1 MQLCDLIKKHEKY
14 IVAMRRDFHRHPE
27 LSFQEVRTSQVVCD
41 ELDKTG
47 IPYVR
52 LDQNCI
58 VGLIQG
64 DLAGESGKK
73 LAIRADM
80 DALPITEEAEVPFKS
95 QNAGVMHA
103 CGHDGHTAMLLG
115 TGKMLKE
122 LQSQLKGTVYLCFQ
136 SAEEVGAGAMI
147 IIDYLKSLG
156 GVDQAIA
163 VHLWADLDSGLISV
177 EEGARMANAD
187 PFMLEVTG
195 RGGHGA
201 RPDLSIDPIK
211 PLCQIVTAISSIP
224 SNYIEPTEPCVVHVG
239 RIEGGTM
246 GNILPNKAAIWGG
259 FRTFSDKNRKR
270 VKELIKA
277 ISENIAASCG
287 AAAKV
292 EFQHGIPMVN
302 NSRNSVALAK
312 KLILETGL
320 FKLDKFYPI
329 CASEDFGFFVEQ
341 FGGFMAFIGIRNE
354 DKGLIYTQHHPKFGI
369 DEDVLAKGSA
379 FFTAYALAFLV

>member
-1 MQLCDLIKKHEKY
+1 MQVCDLIKKHEEY

-41 ELDKTG
+41 ELDKMG

-52 LDQNCI
+52 LEKNCV
-58 VGLIQG
+58 VGLIKG
-64 DLAGESGKK
+64 DQAGENGKK

-95 QNAGVMHA
+95 QNDGVMHA

-115 TGKMLKE
+115 AGKMLKD
-122 LQSQLKGTVYLCFQ
+122 LQNELKGDVYLCFQ
-136 SAEEVGAGAMI
+136 SAEEVGGGAMI
-147 IIDYLKSLG
+147 IVDYLKSLG

-163 VHLWADLDSGLISV
+163 IHLWADLDSGFISV
-177 EEGARMANAD
+177 EEGARMANVD
-187 PFMLEVTG
+187 QFMIEVLG
-195 RGGHGA
+195 RGGHGS

-224 SNYIEPTEPCVVHVG
+224 ANYIEPTEPCVVHVG
-239 RIEGGTM
+239 RIEGGAM
-246 GNILPNKAAIWGG
+246 YNVFPDKAKVWGG
-259 FRTFSDKNRKR
+259 IRTFSEKNRRR
-270 VKELIKA
+270 VSELIRT
-277 ISENIAASCG
+277 ISENIAKSCG
-287 AAAKV
+287 ATARA
-292 EFQHGIPMVN
+292 EFQRGIPLVN
-302 NSRNSVALAK
+302 NSGDSVAMAK
-312 KLILETGL
+312 NVLLETEL
-320 FKLDKFYPI
+320 FQMDKFYPV

-354 DKGLIYTQHHPKFGI
+354 KKGLIYTQHHPKFGI

-379 FFTAYALAFLV
+379 FFAAYTRAFLN